1 MIIIEEI
8 WIKNNGYKISNYGKV
23 TKKNSDKL
31 QKMSL
36 NKCGYV
42 MCNVVFNDGF
52 KCSVVHRVIAYAF
65 LRDTYKKGL
74 EVNHIDGNK
83 ENNRVD
89 NLEWVTKSENQK
101 HEVTVLQQRNGSNCY
116 HSTLDDAK
124 AIEIYNMAKTR
135 LYSVKDIAK
144 IFDVQPSAVSKVI
157 NGWSWRHLGLKKLNL
172 KDKPIIGVNIEDGS
186 ILEYDSVRFS
196 KKDGFSAS
204 CISNCCLGKSK
215 SGIHRGYKWSYKN
228 L

>member
-1 MIIIEEI
+1 MEEI

-42 MCNVVFNDGF
+42 MCNVVFDDGF
-52 KCSVVHRVIAYAF
+52 KCSGVHRVIAYAF

-101 HEVTVLQQRNGSNCY
+101 HEVTL
-116 HSTLDDAK
+116 
-124 AIEIYNMAKTR
+124 
-135 LYSVKDIAK
+135 
-144 IFDVQPSAVSKVI
+144 
-157 NGWSWRHLGLKKLNL
+157 
-172 KDKPIIGVNIEDGS
+172 
-186 ILEYDSVRFS
+186 
-196 KKDGFSAS
+196 
-204 CISNCCLGKSK
+204 
-215 SGIHRGYKWSYKN
+215 
-228 L
+228 